1 MDFVDYYY
9 FCTVTG
15 ICNRTR
21 DQERNETKDQKQFR
35 TTTNESF
42 LFSLSLLLP
51 YSILF
56 PLSLSISTKNS
67 LPSLP
72 IVPFVHEKMRWKNPC
87 TAVRD
92 AWPERRCCSC
102 RFKFSFS
109 VCKLINETLIFLP
122 PRVTSLF
129 SPHVLKN
136 ETLYTFFFFFLSENE
151 AMNVHRGLAN
161 DGGMEFFR
169 IIWIHSSRTREQVR
183 KRACRWSWIIEIP
196 LLSISSQYN
205 PRTIQY
211 RSLQNLSRHAQYF
224 DSKMCKKSGN
234 TNFLFFFFFFSFFLM

>member
-42 LFSLSLLLP
+42 LFSLSFLLP

-169 IIWIHSSRTREQVR
+169 IIWIHSSRTRASEKEGLQVIVNHR
-183 KRACRWSWIIEIP
+183 NSFIIDFLAIQSSHDSIP
-196 LLSISSQYN
+196 VVTKFIET
-205 PRTIQY
+205 RTIF
-211 RSLQNLSRHAQYF
+211 R
-224 DSKMCKKSGN
+224 
-234 TNFLFFFFFFSFFLM
+234 

>member
-169 IIWIHSSRTREQVR
+169 IIWIVENTWASEKEGLQVIVNHRNSFIIDFLAIQSSHDSIPVVT
-183 KRACRWSWIIEIP
+183 KFIET
-196 LLSISSQYN
+196 
-205 PRTIQY
+205 RTIF
-211 RSLQNLSRHAQYF
+211 R
-224 DSKMCKKSGN
+224 
-234 TNFLFFFFFFSFFLM
+234 

>member
-136 ETLYTFFFFFLSENE
+136 ETLYTFFFFFSAKMKRWTFIEVWQMMGGWNFFVSYGFIRRE
-151 AMNVHRGLAN
+151 HVSKWERGLAG
-161 DGGMEFFR
+161 D
-169 IIWIHSSRTREQVR
+169 RE
-183 KRACRWSWIIEIP
+183 S
-196 LLSISSQYN
+196 
-205 PRTIQY
+205 
-211 RSLQNLSRHAQYF
+211 
-224 DSKMCKKSGN
+224 
-234 TNFLFFFFFFSFFLM
+234 

>member
-136 ETLYTFFFFFLSENE
+136 ETLYTFFFFSQRKWSDE
-151 AMNVHRGLAN
+151 R
-161 DGGMEFFR
+161 
-169 IIWIHSSRTREQVR
+169 SSRSGKWWGDGIFSYHMDSFVENTWASEKEGLQVIVNHR
-183 KRACRWSWIIEIP
+183 NSFIIDFLAIQSSHDSIP
-196 LLSISSQYN
+196 VVTKFIET
-205 PRTIQY
+205 RTIF
-211 RSLQNLSRHAQYF
+211 R
-224 DSKMCKKSGN
+224 
-234 TNFLFFFFFFSFFLM
+234 